1 MGKKGVEDLIQE
13 IEVFIGQCKYQPL
26 SSNKIVVPKDEI
38 ERLLNELKMKLP
50 SEIERCR
57 KIMRNKEAILA
68 SARTRS
74 DAIIS
79 ESVNEANRLVD
90 SNHITELAN
99 IRAGEIVDAAK
110 AEAQR
115 IVSEATAEATEV
127 RLSGMLYTKQKISEM
142 KEFMAATLE
151 AENENYRNLCE
162 SLENNVYTME
172 SNLSELDASIN
183 LINGSSQQP
192 AQAGQQEAYQAP
204 AYTDD
209 EFDEEEEEYEEDGG
223 YEEEYEEEDEYEDE
237 EEDDFLDE

>member
-26 SSNKIVVPKDEI
+26 SSNKIVVPKDEM

-127 RLSGMLYTKQKISEM
+127 RLSGMLYTKQKITEM
-142 KEFMAATLE
+142 KEFFAATLE
-151 AENENYRNLCE
+151 AENENYHNLCD

-172 SNLSELDASIN
+172 SNLSELDASIG
-183 LINGSSQQP
+183 LINGTASQQASQP
-192 AQAGQQEAYQAP
+192 GNQAPYQAP

-209 EFDEEEEEYEEDGG
+209 EFDEEEEGYE
-223 YEEEYEEEDEYEDE
+223 EEEYEEEEYEEDDYD